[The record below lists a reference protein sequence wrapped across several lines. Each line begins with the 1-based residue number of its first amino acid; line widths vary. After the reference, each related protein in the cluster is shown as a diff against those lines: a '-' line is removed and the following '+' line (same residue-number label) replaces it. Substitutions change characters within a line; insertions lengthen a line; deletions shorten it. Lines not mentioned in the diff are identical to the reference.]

1 MLCIF
6 LVVAYPY
13 DRLLEPLRASKKLQS
28 FPVTDSK
35 STSKQKGDFERTCL
49 FGFFPVKRTFKF
61 IRLVHTHTQT
71 ITLLQLIPKFSCHLS
86 LWHKSESKDLYNGW
100 HRRCKLVS
108 PCFLSSHWAYKHPLP
123 TETRTERRQ
132 SSQTFPHAG
141 HNTTADNTVGHGHF
155 SATRLFA

>member
-28 FPVTDSK
+28 FSVTDSK

-61 IRLVHTHTQT
+61 IRLVHTHTNSNI
-71 ITLLQLIPKFSCHLS
+71 ITAH
-86 LWHKSESKDLYNGW
+86 
-100 HRRCKLVS
+100 
-108 PCFLSSHWAYKHPLP
+108 
-123 TETRTERRQ
+123 
-132 SSQTFPHAG
+132 SQIFMPFVTL
-141 HNTTADNTVGHGHF
+141 TQI
-155 SATRLFA
+155 RK